1 MRRFFLSLRYA
12 RICEKGKFHTWK
24 NAEIFPRAKLLGL
37 PHGKLLTAVS
47 HMENRDDYDEKLPPC
62 GGVFGHTEKK
72 EKNAQRVSGANGKC
86 RAGKQSCSGLTR
98 QIPIQLYV
106 KLQTEK

>member
-72 EKNAQRVSGANGKC
+72 EKTRSVSAARMGNAERANNPV
-86 RAGKQSCSGLTR
+86 AD
-98 QIPIQLYV
+98 
-106 KLQTEK
+106 